1 MWGLREK
8 VCSDWCNITKENCYW
23 KKCIRCQQALE
34 MMCSGHAMDIYD
46 ISWCPNSEFIVSSG
60 TDSNVIIWGI
70 DGAQYN
76 RIHEHTG
83 YIQGIDWSQD
93 DATIVS
99 VANDRTARV
108 YSYAKGHGNACLQ
121 IDDPTA
127 VPALRTEHRISKNIV
142 NNKPM
147 LTFACDTTELT
158 DPFVRTAS
166 PGVPST
172 LPSSVLPALL
182 SAPLPESPS

>member
-1 MWGLREK
+1 
-8 VCSDWCNITKENCYW
+8 
-23 KKCIRCQQALE
+23 
-34 MMCSGHAMDIYD
+34 MDIYD

-93 DATIVS
+93 DSTIIS

-108 YSYAKGHGNACLQ
+108 YSYAKGRVNTCLQ
-121 IDDPTA
+121 VDSMESMRP
-127 VPALRTEHRISKNIV
+127 LRVDHRISKNIV
-142 NNKPM
+142 NNK
-147 LTFACDTTELT
+147 LRS
-158 DPFVRTAS
+158 VR
-166 PGVPST
+166 VK
-172 LPSSVLPALL
+172 
-182 SAPLPESPS
+182 

>member
-1 MWGLREK
+1 MHRLETVDSREEARHGVDGCIFVWGLREK

-34 MMCSGHAMDIYD
+34 LMCSGHAMDIYD

-93 DATIVS
+93 DAAIVS

-142 NNKPM
+142 NNKPRGEDAM
-147 LTFACDTTELT
+147 E
-158 DPFVRTAS
+158 
-166 PGVPST
+166 
-172 LPSSVLPALL
+172 
-182 SAPLPESPS
+182 